1 MEGVVPTELVDFSGS
16 KRQRSSSGDAAD
28 VWLLT
33 ILSILG
39 CLANIGW
46 AMQFQS
52 VIAVIATLG

>member
-1 MEGVVPTELVDFSGS
+1 MPTELVDFSGS

-33 ILSILG
+33 ILSIFG